1 MVSHLEVGLTRRG
14 GEMFAGGLPMPC
26 KAPMPSFQ
34 PSVACGGSQVSPA
47 FRGPP
52 NVSHSVLVPHRC
64 SQNACRPPFLTLPS
78 FLLSI
83 VLVPGGLRV
92 SKLRGKLRQ
101 DVGPER
107 EEENVQ
113 AVPFSQGRCHLPR
126 GEADALSEERDVQ
139 VPDQRGCSRLH
150 GGSHRV
156 PGR

>member
-1 MVSHLEVGLTRRG
+1 MQWG
-14 GEMFAGGLPMPC
+14 GEMFTGWLARPR
-26 KAPMPSFQ
+26 KAPMPSSQ
-34 PSVACGGSQVSPA
+34 PSVAGSGCQVSA
-47 FRGPP
+47 VTLGPP
-52 NVSHSVLVPHRC
+52 NVSLGVLVPHHC
-64 SQNACRPPFLTLPS
+64 SPNACPPHFLTLPS

-83 VLVPGGLRV
+83 VLEPGGLRV

-126 GEADALSEERDVQ
+126 GEADAVPEERDVQ
-139 VPDQRGCSRLH
+139 IPDQRGCSRLH